1 MHKIGSQMKR
11 IAPLTVFFAAFLD
24 FVIEC
29 ARFDLWIMA
38 IVVVILM
45 GSAKG
50 TLASRL
56 ASQKR
61 DRCASI
67 SRR

>member
-1 MHKIGSQMKR
+1 MRRIGSQMKR
-11 IAPLTVFFAAFLD
+11 MAPLTVFFAAFLD

-50 TLASRL
+50 TLASGVE
-56 ASQKR
+56 SQKHN
-61 DRCASI
+61 DRGSI
-67 SRR
+67 SRA